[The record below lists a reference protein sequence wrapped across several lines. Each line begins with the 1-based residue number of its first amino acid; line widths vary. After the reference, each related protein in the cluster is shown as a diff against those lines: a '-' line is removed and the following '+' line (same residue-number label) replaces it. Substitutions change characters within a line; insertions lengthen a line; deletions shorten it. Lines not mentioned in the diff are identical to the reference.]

1 MREDLKNVGTMA
13 AKMHY
18 YAFLNEQDVVED
30 IYSLPTVISDS
41 KYIEIPTND
50 QSLIGK
56 KYNRTTGKFEDIMFY
71 YAILDDKDIV
81 TQVVALEAKVTDP
94 KKIEISTY
102 DQTLVGKWY
111 NRSNGTF
118 TAPPIHVLAKMSTG
132 EINTLKADGTPEDK
146 WLNTELTEMKSKI
159 TEVENGTPEV
169 KSLHTEL
176 AQLRSKITEVENGT
190 PEVKQ
195 LHTELAEVR
204 SKITEVERGNFGG
217 YKASFKIED
226 NQEITEEWI
235 NNGKR
240 LMFTFDTGIPGY
252 FPKMIRLVHNEF
264 SNDTFVADLY
274 TVRNMDGTI
283 KFAYVDQDY
292 IGIRESS
299 SARTTERIV
308 KHGVE
313 LDKTEVFVVG
323 YDERNATTYNEGGY
337 YFVAGLN
344 KKEGCRVSI
353 GQFSYNENSISFTIS
368 PSSEMRGHY
377 TSMHFEVYVY

>member
-1 MREDLKNVGTMA
+1 MKEDLKSVGTMA

-118 TAPPIHVLAKMSTG
+118 TAPPIHVLAKMNTG

-146 WLNTELTEMKSKI
+146 WLNAELTEIKSKI

-176 AQLRSKITEVENGT
+176 AQLRSKV
-190 PEVKQ
+190 
-195 LHTELAEVR
+195 
-204 SKITEVERGNFGG
+204 TEVERGNLGG
-217 YKASFKIED
+217 YKARFKIKD
-226 NQEITEEWI
+226 NQMMTEDWA
-235 NNGKR
+235 NNGKC
-240 LMFTFDTGIPGY
+240 LTFTFDTGIAGY
-252 FPKMIRLVHNEF
+252 FPKMVRLVSEGSGRYF
-264 SNDTFVADLY
+264 IADFYIVKNL
-274 TVRNMDGTI
+274 DGTI
-283 KFAYVDQDY
+283 KYAYVDMDY
-292 IGIRESS
+292 TGNV
-299 SARTTERIV
+299 TTTKTYERIV
-308 KHGVE
+308 KFDENMSGS
-313 LDKTEVFVVG
+313 DVFG
-323 YDERNATTYNEGGY
+323 MIYNEGIHDDGGSF
-337 YFVAGLN
+337 FVGNLPN
-344 KKEGCRVSI
+344 KNGAFVSI
-353 GQFSYNENSISFTIS
+353 GEFSYNESSFLFKIDISNDMVGRYSNVSF
-368 PSSEMRGHY
+368 MG
-377 TSMHFEVYVY
+377 YVY

>member
-30 IYSLPTVISDS
+30 IYSLPSVISDP
-41 KYIEIPTND
+41 KYIEISTND

-102 DQTLVGKWY
+102 DQSLVGKWY

-118 TAPPIHVLAKMSTG
+118 AAPPIHVLAKMSTG
-132 EINTLKADGTPEDK
+132 EINTLKADGSPEDK
-146 WLNTELTEMKSKI
+146 WLNAELSELRGKI

-169 KSLHTEL
+169 KALHTEL
-176 AQLRSKITEVENGT
+176 ADLRNKITEVENGT
-190 PEVKQ
+190 PEVKL

-217 YKASFKIED
+217 YKAKFKLQQES
-226 NQEITEEWI
+226 QEITSDWVS
-235 NNGKR
+235 NGKR
-240 LMFTFDTGIPGY
+240 FTFNFDSGIPGY
-252 FPKMIRLVHNEF
+252 FPKMIRLVNTYF
-264 SNDTFVADLY
+264 NNDIFVADLY
-274 TVRNMDGTI
+274 IVRNSDGTI
-283 KFAYVDQDY
+283 KSAYIDQDF
-292 IGIRESS
+292 IGTNTNGDSQRVVRHGRDMDSS
-299 SARTTERIV
+299 DVFNSSYSNGIMHNYGGHYFMTTFA
-308 KHGVE
+308 KWDGAN
-313 LDKTEVFVVG
+313 LDVG
-323 YDERNATTYNEGGY
+323 NFA
-337 YFVAGLN
+337 
-344 KKEGCRVSI
+344 
-353 GQFSYNENSISFTIS
+353 YNENSISFTLF
-368 PSSEMRGHY
+368 P
-377 TSMHFEVYVY
+377 TSKMEGMYSMIDLKGYVY

>member
-1 MREDLKNVGTMA
+1 MKEDLKSVGTMA

-146 WLNTELTEMKSKI
+146 WLNTELTEIKSKI

-217 YKASFKIED
+217 YKARFKMED
-226 NQEITEEWI
+226 NQMMTEDWA

-240 LMFTFDTGIPGY
+240 LTFTFDTGISGY
-252 FPKMIRLVHNEF
+252 FPKMIRLADDGIE
-264 SNDTFVADLY
+264 DYFVADFY
-274 TVRNMDGTI
+274 IVRNTDGTI
-283 KFAYVDQDY
+283 KSAYMDQDY
-292 IGIRESS
+292 IGFMPINISDVKGRV
-299 SARTTERIV
+299 V
-308 KHGVE
+308 KHGIDME
-313 LDKTEVFVVG
+313 DRSIFSSEYSGNEAKM
-323 YDERNATTYNEGGY
+323 YNYGGF
-337 YFVAGLN
+337 YFTGTPY
-344 KKEGCRVSI
+344 KKQNSRVDI
-353 GQFSYNENSISFTIS
+353 GEFSYNENSFSFTIR
-368 PSSEMRGHY
+368 PSDTMVGQY
-377 TSMHFEVYVY
+377 TSIDFMGYIY